1 MPYPYNILRFRKA
14 HDGNAHL
21 GFFLPCLLYED
32 SFKENL
38 SHCREA
44 RLDSSQRRRKPQKN
58 ICQRL
63 GS

>member
-1 MPYPYNILRFRKA
+1 MPYPYNILRFREA

-32 SFKENL
+32 SFKKNF

-58 ICQRL
+58 ICQHL